1 MSSSESRLPYGT
13 ISGKKLVMQFSAYDI
28 DLPVLAAGLRERL
41 DVLHELD
48 VAFAGFGTEVPA
60 SVSDQTPVM
69 VKCFFEYVGK
79 DSDAAVVLK
88 KAYHVVWSGMIDA
101 FPEMAEWATA
111 KADLSELT
119 AAQAEMLRARKGQ

>member
-1 MSSSESRLPYGT
+1 
-13 ISGKKLVMQFSAYDI
+13 MQFSAYDI

-48 VAFAGFGTEVPA
+48 VAFAGFGTEVPS